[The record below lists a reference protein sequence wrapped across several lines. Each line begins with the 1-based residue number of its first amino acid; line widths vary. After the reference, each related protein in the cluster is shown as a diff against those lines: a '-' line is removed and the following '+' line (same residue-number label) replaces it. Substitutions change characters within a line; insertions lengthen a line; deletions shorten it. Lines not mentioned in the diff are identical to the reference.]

1 MIVRRPYIL
10 AVAFLFGVTALLSS
24 ATFYRVVAAPQK
36 STHKLVHAKI
46 VTNASAV
53 GAYNPK
59 TIVVHLGDRVAFRN
73 SSNAPHTI
81 TADHGRGFDSGN
93 IAIGKTWTFTA
104 KRAGSFSY
112 HCVYHS
118 LMHGKI
124 VVKR

>member
-10 AVAFLFGVTALLSS
+10 AVAFLFGFTALLSS
-24 ATFYRVVAAPQK
+24 ATFYRVVAASQQ

-46 VTNASAV
+46 VVSASAV

-73 SSNAPHTI
+73 SSSAPHTI
-81 TADHGRGFDSGN
+81 TADHGRAFDSGN

-104 KRAGSFSY
+104 KHAGSFSY
-112 HCVYHS
+112 YCVYHA